1 MYTKKTF
8 VYERVVNMSEKHQ
21 LIFQPGLIVN
31 QEFYDYP
38 ALKESAKNWLHL
50 LKYRFDT
57 GDFYGRN
64 DGVQLNNLQF
74 GHSERHEGSMFKGYS
89 PKDCLTIGILQ
100 KSSGRVCVNHLKME
114 LDDIIVIDDSKPYD
128 FVSSHATLLALVSI
142 RKSLVKKEI
151 PWLVDATDKK
161 FKDKNGILSKT
172 IEYEWKHILKEPT
185 LLDNVHEID
194 SLEKKIT
201 QAIKD
206 SLNGQTGNIT
216 PLTKGEI
223 TAFEVKDFLLDSL
236 KENMSIQSISDQFNV
251 SDRTLS
257 NSFKSLFGMTPKHFI
272 KLLKLNHAHEDLQFA
287 DPKKTTVSDIA
298 LKWGFLHFSRF
309 AKEYKSLFDVL
320 PSETL
325 IKIQ

>member
-1 MYTKKTF
+1 
-8 VYERVVNMSEKHQ
+8 MSEKHQ

-50 LKYRFDT
+50 LKYRFGT
-57 GDFYGRN
+57 GEFYGRN
-64 DGVQLNNLQF
+64 DGIQLNHLQF

-100 KSSGRVCVNHLKME
+100 KNSGRVCVNHLKME
-114 LDDIIVIDDSKPYD
+114 LNDIIVIDDSKPYD
-128 FVSSHATLLALVSI
+128 FVSSHATLLALISI
-142 RKSLVKKEI
+142 HKPLVEQEI
-151 PWLVDATDKK
+151 PWLLHATDKK
-161 FKDKNGILSKT
+161 FTDNNGLLSKT
-172 IEYEWKHILKEPT
+172 IEYEWERILKEPT
-185 LLDNVHEID
+185 LIENDHEID
-194 SLEKKIT
+194 MIEKKIT
-201 QAIKD
+201 QAIQNA
-206 SLNGQTGNIT
+206 LEGQTGHISH
-216 PLTKGEI
+216 LTKGEI

-236 KENMSIQSISDQFNV
+236 KENISIQSISDQFNV

-272 KLLKLNHAHEDLQFA
+272 KLLKLNHTHEDLQLA
-287 DPKKTTVSDIA
+287 DPKTTNVSDIA

-309 AKEYKSLFDVL
+309 SKEYKSLFGVL

-325 IKIQ
+325 MKT

>member
-1 MYTKKTF
+1 
-8 VYERVVNMSEKHQ
+8 MSEKHQ

-38 ALKESAKNWLHL
+38 DLKKSAKNWLHF

-57 GDFYGRN
+57 GEFYGRN
-64 DGVQLNNLQF
+64 DGVQLNNMQF
-74 GHSERHEGSMFKGYS
+74 GHSERHEGCMFKGLS

-100 KSSGRVCVNHLKME
+100 KNSGRVSVNCLKIE
-114 LDDIIVIDDSKPYD
+114 LDDIIIIDDSKPYD

-142 RKSLVKKEI
+142 RKSLVEKEI
-151 PWLVDATDKK
+151 PWLLDGIDKK
-161 FKDKNGILSKT
+161 FIDKNSILSNT
-172 IEYEWKHILKEPT
+172 IEKEWKRILKEPT
-185 LLDNVHEID
+185 LLDNVDEIHN
-194 SLEKKIT
+194 LEKKIT

-206 SLNGQTGNIT
+206 SLTGQTGEIT
-216 PLTKGEI
+216 SLTKGEI

-236 KENMSIQSISDQFNV
+236 KEDISIKSISDQFNV

-257 NSFKSLFGMTPKHFI
+257 NSFKSLFGITPKHFI

-287 DPKKTTVSDIA
+287 DPKTTSVSDIA

-309 AKEYKSLFDVL
+309 AKEYKSLFGVS